1 MEAPPPA
8 TAPTEAPPTA
18 ATGAPAPAAT
28 EARKARHLDICL
40 EDDVASA
47 LATGFGQVR
56 LRHEALPEI
65 ALADVSTAATFLGHR
80 LEAPILISSM
90 TGGTARAE
98 TINVNLARAAE
109 RSGVALALGSQ
120 RAALEDDALLAS
132 YAVRRYAPK
141 LVLFANLGAV
151 QLNYGVTIE
160 AAKRAVAAVEADG
173 LCLHFN
179 PLQEALQPRG
189 DTNFRGLLAKIAAL
203 VRALDVPVIAK
214 GVGSGI
220 SPATAA
226 RLLDAGVAAID
237 VAGAGGTSWARVEG
251 RRSGDPRREALA
263 ESFAGWGYPTAEAT
277 AALRAAHPEAVLI
290 ASGGIRSGIEIA
302 KALALGANLAGIGLP
317 LLEPATRSSEA
328 VCEVLED
335 LIEGLRI
342 AMFASGCAR
351 IEDLPQA
358 LHG

>member
-1 MEAPPPA
+1 MEAP
-8 TAPTEAPPTA
+8 
-18 ATGAPAPAAT
+18 APANAAT

-47 LATGFGQVR
+47 LVTGFAQVR
-56 LRHEALPEI
+56 LRHEALPEL
-65 ALADVSTAATFLGHR
+65 ALAEISTEASFQGHP
-80 LEAPILISSM
+80 LAAPIVISSM

-98 TINVNLARAAE
+98 TINANLARAAE

-120 RAALEDDALLAS
+120 RAALEDDALLAT
-132 YAVRRYAPK
+132 YAVRRYAPGI
-141 LVLFANLGAV
+141 VLFANLGAV

-160 AAKRAVAAVEADG
+160 QARRAVTAIEADG

-179 PLQEALQPRG
+179 PLQEALQAGG
-189 DTNFRGLLAKIAAL
+189 DTDFRGLLAKIEAL

-226 RLLDAGVAAID
+226 RLLEAGVAAID

-277 AALRAAHPEAVLI
+277 AALRAAFPEAVLI

-302 KALALGANLAGIGLP
+302 KALALGANLAGVGLP
-317 LLEPATRSSEA
+317 LLEPATRSAEA
-328 VCEVLED
+328 VGAVLDD
-335 LIEGLRI
+335 LVEGLRI
-342 AMFASGCAR
+342 AMFASGTSR
-351 IEDLPQA
+351 IADLPQA
-358 LHG
+358 LQR